1 MAAVRRPMT
10 FRPPALRHPH
20 DREIL
25 RLALPALGVLVLLAR
40 PWLPGLFG
48 ADAEVREL
56 LLAAL
61 VAVAVLQPVC
71 GVVFVLDGVLIGAGD
86 MRYLAAA
93 GFLTMLAFL
102 PGGLRGARPRPRARR
117 PVGRVRRLHARP
129 PGHSHAA
136 GTRRRLAGHRPA
148 PAPDLRRPGGAA
160 APRGLVRTPARRGPS
175 RRGRRP

>member
-86 MRYLAAA
+86 MRYLAVA
-93 GFLTMLAFL
+93 GLLTMLAFL
-102 PGGLRGARPRPRARR
+102 PGAYAALALDRGLIALWAAFGVFMLARLVTLTLRARGSAWLVTGAL
-117 PVGRVRRLHARP
+117 P
-129 PGHSHAA
+129 
-136 GTRRRLAGHRPA
+136 
-148 PAPDLRRPGGAA
+148 RRP
-160 APRGLVRTPARRGPS
+160 
-175 RRGRRP
+175 